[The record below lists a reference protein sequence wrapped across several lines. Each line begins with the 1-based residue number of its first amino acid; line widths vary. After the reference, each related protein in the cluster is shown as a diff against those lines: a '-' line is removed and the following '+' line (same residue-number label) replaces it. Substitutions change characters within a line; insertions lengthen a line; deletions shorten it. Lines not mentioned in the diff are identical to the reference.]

1 MWPQW
6 TCRRTLMAS
15 LDHTCCSVTP
25 RNIRA
30 PTLWGSTALVDHSS
44 HLFLALAT
52 IYTSPH
58 TAHNT
63 GLPDPWEVG
72 SPHFWGWGLT
82 SGCLVSLNTK
92 HRVRV
97 RKSSLLLLPLCF
109 LRNPTYKKSKRARP
123 FAPKDG
129 PDVCSAFVADM
140 GMTRSQLY
148 FVRGLLLRR

>member
-1 MWPQW
+1 MFFLIYRANYVNL
-6 TCRRTLMAS
+6 RRLTQTTFMGNLRILYS
-15 LDHTCCSVTP
+15 SFFVEK
-25 RNIRA
+25 
-30 PTLWGSTALVDHSS
+30 TARP
-44 HLFLALAT
+44 
-52 IYTSPH
+52 SPH
-58 TAHNT
+58 TAHHT

-97 RKSSLLLLPLCF
+97 RKSSFLLLLLRF
-109 LRNPTYKKSKRARP
+109 LRTPTYKKSKRARP

-129 PDVCSAFVADM
+129 PTVCSAFVADM
-140 GMTRSQLY
+140 GMTRFHLY